1 MRTPPSTEARAA
13 SRLAWTVSPLLL
25 AITALGRASQ
35 NAGQTTYPLIGRSL
49 LHVSNS
55 TIGALG
61 AAMAVVGIVCATVV
75 VGRTRHHALTVLTV
89 GQGFGLAAFGLLATP
104 TGQPGLWAAAMALG
118 AYGGL
123 AMPSL
128 MTVIGGGA
136 RAERARALAVF
147 ALALSTSLLVG
158 PLVESAVLHALGN
171 SLRAT
176 FAVLVP
182 VPAAATALAAGA
194 ALRHRAELRRRAEA
208 QDEQAGA
215 SVTAGPA
222 ERFAWRS
229 APGFRLAVLA
239 MVTYQVPFAG
249 LVAFGALLA
258 RHVDGAS
265 ASGAQL
271 AFGVFFGVSL
281 AVRATLAFT
290 SQQHRSAA
298 LLVGSVAATVAGVAL
313 VGTAR
318 SFPLLLVGMAVLG
331 LPHGSTFPL
340 SSAILAER
348 TPRAQLARAN
358 GLLLAANNIVIVIV
372 PFVCGWL
379 ADSLGYGPMF
389 LLIEVPVV
397 ALGMLLLAQLA
408 SPRSPLRGPPLL
420 PAPADAGTVPTAD
433 AATVHLAPEPERP
446 AAPEGS

>member
-1 MRTPPSTEARAA
+1 MRTPRSTEARRQA
-13 SRLAWTVSPLLL
+13 RLAWTVSPLLL

-49 LHVSNS
+49 LHLSNS

-89 GQGFGLAAFGLLATP
+89 GQGFGLVAFVLLAAP

-123 AMPSL
+123 AFPSL
-128 MTVIGGGA
+128 MTAIGSGP
-136 RAERARALAVF
+136 RSERARALAVF

-158 PLVESAVLHALGN
+158 PLVESAVLHALGD

-176 FAVLVP
+176 FAVLMP
-182 VPAAATALAAGA
+182 APAAATVLAARA
-194 ALRHRAELRRRAEA
+194 AVRHRAELRRQAE
-208 QDEQAGA
+208 DEEAVGQTA
-215 SVTAGPA
+215 AGPE
-222 ERFAWRS
+222 ERFSWRS
-229 APGFRLAVLA
+229 APGFRLALLV
-239 MVTYQVPFAG
+239 MVTYQVPFAA
-249 LVAFGALLA
+249 LVPFGALLA

-290 SQQHRSAA
+290 AQQHRATA
-298 LLVGSVAATVAGVAL
+298 LLVGSVAATVAGVAM
-313 VGTAR
+313 VGTVH
-318 SFPLLLVGMAVLG
+318 SYVLLLVGMAVLG

-358 GLLLAANNIVIVIV
+358 GLLMASNNIVTVIV
-372 PFVCGWL
+372 PFVAGWL
-379 ADSLGYGPMF
+379 AESLGYGPMF

-397 ALGMLLLAQLA
+397 ALGMVLLAQLA
-408 SPRSPLRGPPLL
+408 SARSPLRAPP
-420 PAPADAGTVPTAD
+420 PTPVPSEDRASPGD
-433 AATVHLAPEPERP
+433 
-446 AAPEGS
+446 